1 VAKIS
6 DNVPLSLA
14 HLSELD
20 VPPLRLVDVAA
31 KAGFAAVGLR
41 TSPAAPGGVV
51 YPISTATEQAEMRR
65 CLADNRIKIAE
76 VEMVPLTAALN
87 AADYRPMMETGAA
100 IGATRLTV
108 GGGDTDDH
116 AVIADKL
123 AAMAEQAKSFGL
135 AVDLE
140 FMPFRPVKSL
150 SDALDVIR
158 RANHPNAHIL
168 IDVLH
173 VFRSKSD
180 IALFKSIDPK
190 KLGPVQLCDGPRQ
203 APDDLVAEARTRR
216 LLPGAGELDLKSLL
230 DMLPDGLAYGIE
242 VPLASRRPDLDP
254 GARLALLVKSTR
266 EFLQRRNAW
275 ASRS

>member
-1 VAKIS
+1 VATIP

-20 VPPLRLVDVAA
+20 VPPLQLVELAA

-41 TSPAAPGGVV
+41 TSPASPGGIV
-51 YPISTATEQAEMRR
+51 YPLSTAAEQAEMRK
-65 CLADNRIKIAE
+65 CLADNGMKIAE
-76 VEMVPLTAALN
+76 VEMVPLTASLKAI
-87 AADYRPMMETGAA
+87 DYKPMMEIGAA

-123 AAMAEQAKSFGL
+123 AAMAEQAQPFGL

-150 SDALDVIR
+150 SDALDVIK

-180 IALFKSIDPK
+180 IALFKSIDRN
-190 KLGPVQLCDGPRQ
+190 KLGPVQLCDGPVK

-216 LLPGAGELDLKSLL
+216 LLPGAGELDLKTLL
-230 DMLPDGLAYGIE
+230 DTLPDGLAYGIE
-242 VPLASRRPDLDP
+242 VPLASQRPDLDA
-254 GARLALLVKSTR
+254 GQRLAELVTSTR
-266 EFLQRRNAW
+266 RYLKRRLA
-275 ASRS
+275 